1 MNKFSE
7 TCTISDLVQEIDT
20 LDIQISFKEIEM
32 VKDLLFLY
40 ALTPVGL

>member
-7 TCTISDLVQEIDT
+7 TCTISDLFQEIDT

-32 VKDLLFLY
+32 VKDLLFL
-40 ALTPVGL
+40 